1 MHFADVVFVTRA
13 KTYTVPNA
21 QFVGRVSFENELPA
35 TETMAPPR
43 SAAEELGATEV
54 TWGIEAIPER
64 IPRTYDCSLVY
75 RATDMCTIILRGE
88 ALKLLQDDGDK

>member
-1 MHFADVVFVTRA
+1 MHFADVVLVIRA

-35 TETMAPPR
+35 TETMAPPQ

-54 TWGIEAIPER
+54 TWGIKAIPER
-64 IPRTYDCSLVY
+64 IPRTYECCLV
-75 RATDMCTIILRGE
+75 
-88 ALKLLQDDGDK
+88 